1 MAVKQ
6 RDWNLAE
13 IQSETIT
20 QQGLKMLFSAL
31 LKEYFV

>member
-1 MAVKQ
+1 
-6 RDWNLAE
+6 LAE
-13 IQSETIT
+13 TQSETIT